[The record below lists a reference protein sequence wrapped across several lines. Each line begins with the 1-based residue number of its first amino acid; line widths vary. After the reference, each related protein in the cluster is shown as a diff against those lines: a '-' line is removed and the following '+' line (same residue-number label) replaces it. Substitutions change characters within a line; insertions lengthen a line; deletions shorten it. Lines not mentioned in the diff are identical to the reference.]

1 MSRERQHQQSE
12 DMRRKILDIAH
23 RIITEEGEK
32 ALSIRRIT
40 NEINYSAGIIYHYFK
55 NKDELLLCVLQ
66 DGYKRILDEIQP
78 PSYDLPPDQAIRA
91 SFSGYFESVLT
102 WSEEYKAVMLSSSP
116 QILEF
121 TAVLKEGICEKRP
134 AIMALVATLEYGV
147 KDGLFVPCDTQLTAQ
162 AIWSGMFGLLMR
174 IIIEEDI
181 SSEQQTKLFNRQMD
195 IILKGLRP

>member
-12 DMRRKILDIAH
+12 NMRRKILSIAH

-40 NEINYSAGIIYHYFK
+40 NEMNYSAGIIYHYFK

-66 DGYKRILDEIQP
+66 DGYRRILDEIQP
-78 PSYDLPPDQAIRA
+78 PSHDLPPDQAIRA

-102 WSEEYKAVMLSSSP
+102 WSAEYKAVMLSSSP

-134 AIMALVATLEYGV
+134 AIMALVATLESGV
-147 KDGLFVPCDTQLTAQ
+147 KDGLFAPCDTQLTAQ
-162 AIWSGMFGLLMR
+162 AIWSGMFGLLLR
-174 IIIEEDI
+174 IIIEEDV
-181 SSEQQTKLFNRQMD
+181 SSEQQTKLFKRQMD